1 MTKERKLAIEM
12 WQAMR
17 ELVSKGQ
24 IADALNMLKAKQM
37 WLEAHGIDWY
47 SECWFCNYFRK
58 DIEDGFSEDN
68 EDCFDDEEEITSM
81 TPKCPLNPYHPFRC
95 HGRCEQYTIACNEK
109 YPMEQRLA
117 AVDNIIKALK
127 GEYRE

>member
-17 ELVSKGQ
+17 EKVSKGQ
-24 IADALNMLKAKQM
+24 IEDALNMLKAKQM

-47 SECWFCNYFRK
+47 CECWFCHYFRK
-58 DIEDGFSEDN
+58 AREDGY
-68 EDCFDDEEEITSM
+68 DDEEEEYEDESTEYPGK
-81 TPKCPLNPYHPFRC
+81 TAKCPLNRYRPSRC
-95 HGRCEQYTIACNEK
+95 DGQCTQYVIACKEK

-127 GEYRE
+127 GEYKE